1 MPQLMPTRQ
10 QSEKAIDAASNA
22 DAVNQAVAD
31 GTTKI
36 QNDYKPGQSLDDQKA
51 AAKAN
56 LDKVAEDTKAKIN
69 GDATLTSAE
78 KAAQSAAVDA
88 DKAAGEKAIDAASNA
103 DAVKPSSS

>member
-1 MPQLMPTRQ
+1 MPQAMPM
-10 QSEKAIDAASNA
+10 QS
-22 DAVNQAVAD
+22 NQAVSD
-31 GTTKI
+31 GTSKI
-36 QNDYKPGQSLDDQKA
+36 QNDYKPGQSLDDQKS

>member
-1 MPQLMPTRQ
+1 MPQAMPM
-10 QSEKAIDAASNA
+10 QS
-22 DAVNQAVAD
+22 NQAVAD
-31 GTTKI
+31 GTSKI

-88 DKAAGEKAIDAASNA
+88 DKAA
-103 DAVKPSSS
+103 VKRQLMPQAMPMQSTKQ